1 MKEKAPGFFPS
12 MCSISHWKFS
22 IKSFLEKKLQIFL
35 SRASL
40 SSVVDKML
48 MEVLSFPRNLVSSE
62 NFLVVRLI

>member
-40 SSVVDKML
+40 SCVVDKML
-48 MEVLSFPRNLVSSE
+48 MEVLSFQETLSALKIFWLCV
-62 NFLVVRLI
+62 

>member
-40 SSVVDKML
+40 SCVVDKML
-48 MEVLSFPRNLVSSE
+48 MEVLSFQETLSALKI
-62 NFLVVRLI
+62 FWLCA